1 MLPGLF
7 DPAKVEQPSGQPTEP
22 IDLDQGSTGER
33 AFGNAAATS
42 ATGRTAGKEVLL
54 KENDEEMMTN
64 EEAKSRTP
72 ARLMTAL
79 DARVPSGRIGKLTV
93 HASGRV
99 MLSWGGGDDDS
110 KDKHSELTTFEL
122 HRGTEATFLQ
132 DVVLA
137 DIPPADQ
144 GRPQSR
150 DDDDDADDDEDDEG
164 HDSATVGGGDHRAKV
179 DDGRQGN
186 AKVKRVND
194 RKSTSMACGVAGL
207 STKFVITPDWRSLLS

>member
-7 DPAKVEQPSGQPTEP
+7 DPAKIDRPTEP
-22 IDLDQGSTGER
+22 IDLDQNNTGEE
-33 AFGNAAATS
+33 AIGKAAATS
-42 ATGRTAGKEVLL
+42 ATERIAGKEVLL
-54 KENDEEMMTN
+54 QENDEETMAN
-64 EEAKSRTP
+64 ESVKSRMP

-79 DARVPSGRIGKLTV
+79 NARGPSGRVGKLTV

-99 MLSWGGGDDDS
+99 ILSWGGGDDDS
-110 KDKHSELTTFEL
+110 GDKHSEMTAFEL

-137 DIPPADQ
+137 DIPPTNQ
-144 GRPQSR
+144 GRPRSR
-150 DDDDDADDDEDDEG
+150 DDDDDNDDDDDDDEGNDRV
-164 HDSATVGGGDHRAKV
+164 AVGDTDHGVKV
-179 DDGRQGN
+179 DDGRHGN

-194 RKSTSMACGVAGL
+194 GKSTSMACGVAGL